1 MGDDLTT
8 RRERQ
13 GTRRLF
19 FFPPL
24 LPNAIG
30 RRRCLSVI
38 GLEAGGQ
45 GKGKKGRVGEKAV
58 SVIGL
63 DKIWAGR
70 GVKKPTL
77 TSGPACG
84 PF

>member
-1 MGDDLTT
+1 
-8 RRERQ
+8 
-13 GTRRLF
+13 
-19 FFPPL
+19 
-24 LPNAIG
+24 
-30 RRRCLSVI
+30 VI